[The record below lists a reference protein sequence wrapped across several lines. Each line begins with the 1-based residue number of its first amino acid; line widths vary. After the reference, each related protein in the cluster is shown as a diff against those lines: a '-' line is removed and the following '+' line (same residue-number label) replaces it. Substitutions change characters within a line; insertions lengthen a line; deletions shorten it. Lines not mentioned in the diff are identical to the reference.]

1 MEIKEQLEVMK
12 RLVVAKECLI
22 DYTGPLF
29 VFGNIDL
36 LLSDQ
41 HPTIIS
47 AIMPREEFVILN
59 NRVPNWVNEVKSK
72 ANTGNNILVICDM
85 DKISIEGQEILLDI
99 LEDNQISTERLP
111 ENLKIILHA
120 NEKCRINPKI
130 RDIIEC
136 YGI

>member
-12 RLVVAKECLI
+12 RLFVVKECLI

-41 HPTIIS
+41 HLTILS

-72 ANTGNNILVICDM
+72 ANTSNNILVICDM
-85 DKISIEGQEILLDI
+85 DKISIEEQEILLDI

-120 NEKCRINPKI
+120 NKKCGINPKI
-130 RDIIEC
+130 MDIVEC
-136 YGI
+136 YEI